1 MQLFTPV
8 QLISFWFHE
17 IFMGRQQVPSRESYV
32 PGDVARYRGG
42 IQIIH
47 CSKLAPC
54 VSNVPCCSKNSVTVF
69 ELKLSACASLKSRA
83 SNLPSS
89 LLTCGS
95 KRLAAT
101 TDCADRKMHSC
112 HEIRDGLL
120 NVTSTQPLLSSWSVM
135 MDANV
140 KLAEKASFYLQKT
153 QRQR

>member
-17 IFMGRQQVPSRESYV
+17 IFIGRQQVPSRESYV

-42 IQIIH
+42 IQIMH

-54 VSNVPCCSKNSVTVF
+54 VSNVPCCSKNSVL

-83 SNLPSS
+83 SNVPSP
-89 LLTCGS
+89 LLTRGS
-95 KRLAAT
+95 KRLATT
-101 TDCADRKMHSC
+101 TDCAERKKHSC

-120 NVTSTQPLLSSWSVM
+120 NVTSTQPRFSSWSVM
-135 MDANV
+135 MEA
-140 KLAEKASFYLQKT
+140 KIKPMEKASFYPQKI
-153 QRQR
+153 QHWR